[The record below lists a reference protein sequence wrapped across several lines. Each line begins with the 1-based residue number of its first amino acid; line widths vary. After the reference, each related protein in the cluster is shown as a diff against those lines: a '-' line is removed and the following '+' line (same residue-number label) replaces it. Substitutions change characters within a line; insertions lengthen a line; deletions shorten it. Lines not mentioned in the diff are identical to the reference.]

1 MTNLLSVWTPHAA
14 SLSRAFCMFYYLFK
28 QNTQPAKMAKAMNSF
43 GFSLSLSRS
52 RLLPRFIALSV
63 GLLSVLNMDLMDFWG
78 P

>member
-43 GFSLSLSRS
+43 GFPPLHLSLSVTPPLHS
-52 RLLPRFIALSV
+52 TLCWLIECT
-63 GLLSVLNMDLMDFWG
+63 
-78 P
+78 